1 MSYQERRTI
10 VSLISGVML
19 VAAYCIYAFGRYSS
33 GAVDAGNMK
42 FWAGSMLIFIGIGI
56 VASIVIQI
64 VFHILM
70 SISIAIQQKMRDQQC
85 DDKDIEKSIG
95 AEMVEDEM
103 DKLIGLKSMQ
113 FSFIFAG
120 IGFIAALAS
129 LVLGYS
135 AAVMLNILF
144 FSFSGGS
151 LLEGIAQ
158 LYFYRI
164 GVKNG

>member
-10 VSLISGVML
+10 VSIISGILV
-19 VAAYCIYAFGRYSS
+19 VAAYCMYAFGRYNS
-33 GAVDAGNMK
+33 GAVDEGDLK
-42 FWAGSMLIFIGIGI
+42 FWASTMLIFIGIGI
-56 VASIVIQI
+56 AATIVIQI

-70 SISIAIQQKMRDQQC
+70 SIGIAVSKKIEDENY
-85 DDKDIEKSIG
+85 DDKEIEKSID

-103 DKLIGLKSMQ
+103 DKLIELKSMRIG
-113 FSFIFAG
+113 FVIAG
-120 IGFIAALAS
+120 IGFISGLIS

-151 LLEGIAQ
+151 VLEGVTQ
-158 LYFYRI
+158 LYYYRRGLI
-164 GVKNG
+164 NG